1 MYIINIKKL
10 KVYKCKQKRGGN
22 LERNKLKSMR
32 VLKGIMLKDM
42 ASELEITPQYLSKI
56 ESGKVDIKVKMLLKM
71 ADILDVEASELL
83 FTKKL

>member
-1 MYIINIKKL
+1 M
-10 KVYKCKQKRGGN
+10 
-22 LERNKLKSMR
+22 ERNKLKSMR

-42 ASELEITPQYLSKI
+42 ASKLEITPQYLSKI